1 MYSDSGAESARRTK
15 ARSKSSFSVFAPNL
29 VSVLSLFVL
38 SMIKSCTEPCCFSVK

>member
-29 VSVLSLFVL
+29 VNVLSLFVL
-38 SMIKSCTEPCCFSVK
+38 NVIKSRTEPCCFSVR